1 MASLLSIQTNRS
13 VNYLLIN
20 VLKKEYRT
28 FSDFT
33 VSIPYAEHICKSV
46 LFINLNG
53 DSFGMA
59 PLICHSI
66 RRINNG
72 AEMLFPC

>member
-13 VNYLLIN
+13 VNYVPIN

-53 DSFGMA
+53 DSFWDG
-59 PLICHSI
+59 S
-66 RRINNG
+66 G
-72 AEMLFPC
+72 YSLFRPEPE